1 MRISDWS
8 SDVCSSD
15 LRPAVSSDGFQA
27 RKKGVRGDPSPS
39 FRTLFPLARK
49 GPFRVIPWWTTLED
63 RPLFGCFRH
72 GVDRHIFAAKL
83 AIVESDLAVGGCEQR
98 VVLAHADVDARI
110 DAGAAL
116 AHDNVAA
123 DHFLTAEL
131 LHAKA
136 EIGRANV

>member
-39 FRTLFPLARK
+39 FRTLFPLTRK
-49 GPFRVIPWWTTLED
+49 GTFRVIPWWTTLED

-72 GVDRHIFAAKL
+72 GVDRHLFAAKL

-98 VVLAHADVDARI
+98 VVIDPADVVARI
-110 DAGAAL
+110 NAGDAMWHDTVSAANL
-116 AHDNVAA
+116 
-123 DHFLTAEL
+123 LTASL
-131 LHAKA
+131 LTAQTWA
-136 EIGRANV
+136 

>member
-1 MRISDWS
+1 M
-8 SDVCSSD
+8 
-15 LRPAVSSDGFQA
+15 
-27 RKKGVRGDPSPS
+27 
-39 FRTLFPLARK
+39 ARK

-123 DHFLTAEL
+123 DHFL
-131 LHAKA
+131 K
-136 EIGRANV
+136 IGRASCRARVCQYV

>member
-1 MRISDWS
+1 M
-8 SDVCSSD
+8 
-15 LRPAVSSDGFQA
+15 
-27 RKKGVRGDPSPS
+27 
-39 FRTLFPLARK
+39 ARK

-83 AIVESDLAVGGCEQR
+83 AIVESDVAFGGCEER

-116 AHDNVAA
+116 AHAHVAA
-123 DHFLTAEL
+123 AHFLTAEL
-131 LHAKA
+131 LHAQAAAGVVAAVARTTARHNEERVGKA
-136 EIGRANV
+136 SVS